1 MKEHKSKK
9 TTAYW
14 IRTIAFWLAT
24 GIIALE
30 TGVGAEWDLV
40 RTPFVRTIIGQLGYP
55 AYILTIM
62 GAWKAV
68 GVVVLLIPGYPRI
81 KEWVYAGLFFVYTG
95 AGASHLAMGDGGN
108 AIGPFIF
115 AALTLVS
122 WALRSPG
129 RRDFGP
135 FPAGTDTY
143 SRTRIISYW
152 ITTAIIAFQL
162 GAGGIGDLLR
172 PAAVVDGMTHLGY
185 PVYFCV
191 ILGVWK
197 VLGAA
202 TLLMPRLPRLK
213 EWAYAGAIFD
223 LTGAA
228 ASHFATGAPA
238 GKVIMVLIFACIA
251 LASWALRPPARRDLA
266 QELPGA
272 DNKVFSQQ
280 GKAHYIV
287 Q

>member
-1 MKEHKSKK
+1 MKAHNDKK

-14 IRTIAFWLAT
+14 IRTITFWLAT

-30 TGVGAEWDLV
+30 TGVGAEWDLA
-40 RTPFVRTIIGQLGYP
+40 RIPFVSAVIGRLGYP

-62 GAWKAV
+62 GVWKAA
-68 GVVVLLIPGYPRI
+68 GVIVLLIPGYPRI

-95 AGASHLAMGDGGN
+95 AGVSHLAVGEGGN
-108 AIGPFIF
+108 AAGPFIF
-115 AALTLVS
+115 AALTLIS

-135 FPAGTDTY
+135 FPAGTGIY
-143 SRTRIISYW
+143 SRTRRISYW
-152 ITTAIIAFQL
+152 IATAIIAFQL

-172 PAAVVDGMTHLGY
+172 PAAVVDGMTLLGY

-197 VLGAA
+197 VGGAIA
-202 TLLMPRLPRLK
+202 VLAPRLPRLK
-213 EWAYAGAIFD
+213 EWAYAGAVFD

-238 GKVIMVLIFACIA
+238 GKVIMVLVFAGIA
-251 LASWALRPPARRDLA
+251 LASWALRPPTRRDLA
-266 QELPGA
+266 EELPGE
-272 DNKVFSQQ
+272 NSYRRPGLYPFS
-280 GKAHYIV
+280 A
-287 Q
+287 